1 MSKPTVRIRF
11 CEGCKWGLRAGWY
24 AQELFS
30 TFNGQLAGIF
40 MKVGESGDFQVWV
53 DDICLWDRRKDEGF
67 PEAAD
72 LKRRL
77 RDAISAEMSLG
88 HCDLPER
95 QITDNA
101 GADQS

>member
-1 MSKPTVRIRF
+1 
-11 CEGCKWGLRAGWY
+11 
-24 AQELFS
+24 
-30 TFNGQLAGIF
+30 
-40 MKVGESGDFQVWV
+40 VWV